1 MDQKVIDGQM
11 VKIILN
17 KQDENTAPTPAQ
29 RKKREKKGA
38 DRNKWDK
45 MCTTVACYFWC
56 KEIYRFKIH

>member
-29 RKKREKKGA
+29 RKKREKKG
-38 DRNKWDK
+38 DK